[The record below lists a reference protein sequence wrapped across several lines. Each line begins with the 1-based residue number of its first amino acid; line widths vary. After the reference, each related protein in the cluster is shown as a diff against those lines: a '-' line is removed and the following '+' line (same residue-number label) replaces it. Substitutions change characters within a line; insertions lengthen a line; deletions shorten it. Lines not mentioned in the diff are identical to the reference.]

1 MVLIVIPIVRYSEW
15 IQKEKIPKLLAFA
28 LWYAFIGAFGWHVW
42 PKGHLHGSIARR
54 VTELRVE
61 PFYPYHA
68 GKAKMN
74 VYYKNAG
81 TAQIR
86 NTKFNGSIE
95 LVPASTNED
104 ELFAEFKKKVSFS
117 PVENDLAVNA
127 AEFFKT
133 IYSRELTQQ
142 DVNLLSGATPM
153 MKMCAVSAF
162 LWEDD
167 TGQYE
172 SDLCG
177 CMEPQRHAGAI
188 PPFGYTRGHNG
199 EWRIR

>member
-1 MVLIVIPIVRYSEW
+1 MFELRSPGAEVYGVVKIKNQPWVPLGEAGFEEINSRFWDQIPV
-15 IQKEKIPKLLAFA
+15 
-28 LWYAFIGAFGWHVW
+28 HHNDV
-42 PKGHLHGSIARR
+42 IARR